1 MSQYTIDC
9 RVIEQRIAEQYLD
22 IGTTLDQLHLLNP
35 NDPNVQEK
43 RNALTQK
50 LHALHEQLDNQYRA
64 LEAYRQGKGV
74 DFPDL
79 ERVSSAHGM

>member
-1 MSQYTIDC
+1 MSRNTIDC
-9 RVIEQRIAEQYLD
+9 RVIEQRITEQYLD

-35 NDPNVQEK
+35 NDPNVQDQ
-43 RNALTQK
+43 RDALTQK

-74 DFPDL
+74 NFPYL
-79 ERVSSAHGM
+79 ERVSNAIGM